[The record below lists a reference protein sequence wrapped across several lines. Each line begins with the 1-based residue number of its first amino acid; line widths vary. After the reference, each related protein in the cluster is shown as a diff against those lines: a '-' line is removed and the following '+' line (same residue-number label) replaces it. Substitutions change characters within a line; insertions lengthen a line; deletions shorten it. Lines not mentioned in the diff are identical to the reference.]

1 MLRGLAIILEAAGN
15 LGGHP
20 IWNQHGSDDSAG
32 VWGGGGMEEEGMKEV
47 GGQGLVTCLAV
58 GLGSFSGYFPRKPL
72 PLQGLR
78 NKDFVQVG
86 VRSSREE
93 VLPHPRPWFLPLG
106 GETWAGGLA
115 GS

>member
-1 MLRGLAIILEAAGN
+1 
-15 LGGHP
+15 
-20 IWNQHGSDDSAG
+20 
-32 VWGGGGMEEEGMKEV
+32 MEEEGMKEV

-58 GLGSFSGYFPRKPL
+58 GRGSFSGYFPRKPL

>member
-15 LGGHP
+15 PEATPSGTSTDQTTVLVSGAGG
-20 IWNQHGSDDSAG
+20 
-32 VWGGGGMEEEGMKEV
+32 VEEEGMKEV